1 MKPTEGPLT
10 PLGAREALVTAHRD
24 GEAGNRA
31 DWLAEEVPVALVFN
45 GVSHAVMLASPLDLE
60 DFALGFG
67 LTEGLLAHPGELFG
81 TEAVE
86 TPEGIELRLEVA
98 SACAWRLRE
107 RRRNLAGRTGC
118 GLCGTDSLARVR
130 QHLPA
135 LTASRL
141 CAAAL
146 VRAQAAL
153 RASQGLQRLTGA
165 VHAAAWCAPDGG
177 IRLVREDVG
186 RHNALDKL
194 VGAMVRP
201 ERTGGGALEIAQQRD
216 GFVLV
221 TSRASF
227 EMVQKTA
234 RAGVAALAAVSAPT
248 ALAVETAASC
258 GMLLAGFV
266 RDDGLVA
273 YTHPERLD
281 FEESSRPRLDRP
293 APRGTLRSPVRSGAS
308 FITSPKEGRAHRG

>member
-10 PLGAREALVTAHRD
+10 PAGAREALVTAHRD
-24 GEAGNRA
+24 GEPRTRA
-31 DWLAEEVPVALVFN
+31 DWLAEEVPVAFVFN

-81 TEAVE
+81 VDAVE

-118 GLCGTDSLARVR
+118 GLCGTDSLAQVR
-130 QHLPA
+130 QRLPA
-135 LTASRL
+135 LAASRL
-141 CAAAL
+141 SAAAL

-177 IRLVREDVG
+177 IRLMREDVG

-194 VGAMVRP
+194 VGAMVRQ
-201 ERTGGGALEIAQQRD
+201 ERSGGGAPEIARQRD

-234 RAGVAALAAVSAPT
+234 RAGVSALAAVSAPT

-258 GMLLAGFV
+258 GLMLAGFV

-273 YTHPERLD
+273 YTHPERLGS
-281 FEESSRPRLDRP
+281 EESPGQDFDRP
-293 APRGTLRSPVRSGAS
+293 ATPGSPSRPERPGAS
-308 FITSPKEGRAHRG
+308 FIIAPEGGRTHRG

>member
-1 MKPTEGPLT
+1 MKPAEGPLT
-10 PLGAREALVTAHRD
+10 PVGAREALVTAHRD

-67 LTEGLLAHPGELFG
+67 LTEGLLAHPAELFG

-86 TPEGIELRLEVA
+86 TPEGIELHLEVA
-98 SACAWRLRE
+98 AACSWRLRE

-118 GLCGTDSLARVR
+118 GLCGTDSLAQVR
-130 QHLPA
+130 QRLPA
-135 LTASRL
+135 LAASRL
-141 CAAAL
+141 SAAAL

-194 VGAMVRP
+194 VGAMIRQ
-201 ERTGGGALEIAQQRD
+201 ERTGDGVPGVGRQRD

-273 YTHPERLD
+273 YTHPERLE
-281 FEESSRPRLDRP
+281 FEEPPGPSFDRP
-293 APRGTLRSPVRSGAS
+293 GTRSSALSPGWPGACS
-308 FITSPKEGRAHRG
+308 ITSPEGGGTHRG